1 MTHDG
6 FPSASIALCLALC
19 SGCPSGQS
27 FVDAQVDDG
36 GTDAATCGEDDVLC
50 PTSGYATWP
59 MPNESDAAIQ
69 PASYRVEGDLVVD
82 EITGLIWQR
91 QVDPQTRD
99 TAEAIAYCEGLV
111 LEERDDWR
119 LPGRIELVSLMQ
131 PGRSPAIDSDAFPGT
146 PADYFRA
153 STYASSGDDRSWSVY
168 FGAALGDRGKRR
180 DQHDLRALR
189 HRCGGG
195 ARPSVPDHGN
205 GRPRPWHG
213 TRMAARRTDRF
224 ISHGRRRHLLRHRLV
239 SIPFANAE
247 RAPHDRG

>member
-1 MTHDG
+1 
-6 FPSASIALCLALC
+6 
-19 SGCPSGQS
+19 
-27 FVDAQVDDG
+27 
-36 GTDAATCGEDDVLC
+36 
-50 PTSGYATWP
+50 

-131 PGRSPAIDSDAFPGT
+131 PGRSPAIDGDAFPGT

-168 FGAALGDRGKRR
+168 FGAALVIVGSAATNTTYARCVTGAVVALDPQFQIMETVVLDRGTGLEWRR
-180 DQHDLRALR
+180 DVQVA
-189 HRCGGG
+189 
-195 ARPSVPDHGN
+195 SS
-205 GRPRPWHG
+205 
-213 TRMAARRTDRF
+213 RTDAEDICSAIDSSPFRLPTVKELLTIVDETRANPAIDEATF
-224 ISHGRRRHLLRHRLV
+224 IAADLLT
-239 SIPFANAE
+239 FWTATEAE
-247 RAPHDRG
+247 SVVWIVDFSEGTTMVAEVPGDHAVRCVR